1 MVSNRTPYI
10 TLIGDRFAGSAIG
23 GAFWMCEQAARTC
36 STVAVGVLG
45 LNWTAIHC
53 WLSAASIFAQPESV
67 ATSTA
72 AAAAGT
78 ASRVLPGRCRTRTP
92 TLYGL
97 VPDNWLT
104 GPSRPYGDVDGD
116 DDVGDGEWRL
126 GWPV

>member
-1 MVSNRTPYI
+1 VVSNRTPYI
-10 TLIGDRFAGSAIG
+10 TLIGDCFAGSAIG
-23 GAFWMCEQAARTC
+23 GVFWMCEQAARTC

-45 LNWTAIHC
+45 LNWTVIHC

-78 ASRVLPGRCRTRTP
+78 AIQVLPGRRRTRTP

-97 VPDNWLT
+97 LPDWWLT

-116 DDVGDGEWRL
+116 DDVDDVEWRL